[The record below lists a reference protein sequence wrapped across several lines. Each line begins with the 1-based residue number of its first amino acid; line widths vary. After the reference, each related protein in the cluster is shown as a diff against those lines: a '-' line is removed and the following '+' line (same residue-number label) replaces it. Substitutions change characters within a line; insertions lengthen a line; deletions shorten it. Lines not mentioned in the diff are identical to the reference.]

1 MILNRVDLPHPDGPT
16 MVMNSPLETER
27 SSDLITSVEPN
38 DLEILLSPISAIILL
53 KMKYPIWIIFT
64 YN

>member
-1 MILNRVDLPHPDGPT
+1 

-38 DLEILLSPISAIILL
+38 DLEILLSSISAMIYII
-53 KMKYPIWIIFT
+53 KIT
-64 YN
+64 YLDNNLF